1 MNYQQT
7 IDFLYTK
14 LPMFSRMGAAALKHD
29 LTNTI
34 SLCKAI
40 GNPQKEF
47 RSIHIAGT
55 NGKGSSSHT
64 LAAVMQQNGYKTGLY
79 TSPHLYDFRERIKV
93 DGELCTKDFIIDF
106 VEKIKS
112 HLENI
117 QPSFFELT
125 VAMAFAY
132 FAEQKIDVAVVETG
146 LGGRLDSTNIIV
158 PEVSLITNIGK
169 DHIDI
174 LGDTLEKIAFE
185 KAGIIKEGV
194 PVVISEVLPETK
206 SVFERFAKEK
216 HAPLIFAQ
224 NIFKI
229 HRYDYQLNGL
239 TIEVEAVSSQDIKK
253 YELDLTGIY
262 QTKNILGVL
271 ATIQQLRQKG
281 WKIDDE
287 NISIALRNVKVSTG
301 LHGRWEVLN
310 QDPTIIADVGHN
322 EDGIKQIVQQLK
334 LIHYNHLHIVL
345 GFVKDK
351 DVSAA
356 LSLLPKNAT
365 YYFTKAQIPR
375 ALNEVDLSNLA
386 HEKNLKGHS
395 FENIDEA
402 MFSAKMNYQKD
413 DLILIC
419 GSVFLVAEA
428 KVN

>member
-1 MNYQQT
+1 MNYQET

-14 LPMFSRMGAAALKHD
+14 LPMFSRMGAAAIKHD

-34 SLCKAI
+34 ALCEAI
-40 GNPQKEF
+40 GNPQHTF

-55 NGKGSSSHT
+55 NGKGSSSHI
-64 LAAVMQQNGYKTGLY
+64 LAAVMQQSGYNTGLY
-79 TSPHLYDFRERIKV
+79 TSPHLYDFRERIKMN
-93 DGELCTKDFIIDF
+93 GELCAKEFVVNF
-106 VEKIKS
+106 VEKTKPHIES
-112 HLENI
+112 I

-132 FAEQKIDVAVVETG
+132 FAEQKADVAVIETG

-169 DHIDI
+169 DHTDI

-185 KAGIIKEGV
+185 KAGIIKQHI
-194 PVVISEVLPETK
+194 PVVISEALPETK
-206 SVFERFAKEK
+206 PVFEKVAEEK

-224 NIFKI
+224 DVFKVA
-229 HRYDYQLNGL
+229 RYDYQLRGL
-239 TIEVEAVSSQDIKK
+239 SIEVETLSTHEIKN
-253 YELDLTGIY
+253 YALDLTGIY

-271 ATIQQLRQKG
+271 ATIQQLQQKG
-281 WKIDDE
+281 WNIDE
-287 NISIALRNVKVSTG
+287 QGVSAAFKNVKKLTG

-310 QDPTIIADVGHN
+310 ENPVIIADVGHN
-322 EDGIKQIVQQLK
+322 EDGIRQIVQQLK
-334 LIHYNHLHIVL
+334 LIHYNRLHIVL

-356 LSLLPKNAT
+356 LDLLPKNAT

-375 ALNEVDLSNLA
+375 ALNEADLSRLA
-386 HEKNLKGHS
+386 HEKGLQGQS
-395 FENIDEA
+395 FENIDA
-402 MFSAKMNYQKD
+402 ALLSAKADYQKN

-428 KVN
+428 KV

>member
-1 MNYQQT
+1 MNYEQT

-14 LPMFSRMGAAALKHD
+14 LPMFSKVGAAAIKHD

-34 SLCKAI
+34 ALCEAI
-40 GNPQKEF
+40 GDPQHKF
-47 RSIHIAGT
+47 KSIHIAGT
-55 NGKGSSSHT
+55 NGKGSSSHI
-64 LAAVMQQNGYKTGLY
+64 LAAVMQQSGYKTGLY

-106 VEKIKS
+106 VEKIKP
-112 HLENI
+112 HIERI

-132 FAEQKIDVAVVETG
+132 FAEQKVDVAVIETG
-146 LGGRLDSTNIIV
+146 LGGRLDSTNIIL

-169 DHIDI
+169 DHTDI

-185 KAGIIKEGV
+185 KAGIIKQNV
-194 PVVISEVLPETK
+194 PVVISEVSPETK
-206 SVFERFAKEK
+206 PVFEKVAEGK
-216 HAPLIFAQ
+216 HAPLLFAQ
-224 NIFKI
+224 DIFKVI
-229 HRYDYQLNGL
+229 DYDYQLKGL
-239 TIEVEAVSSQDIKK
+239 AVEVEEIATHEVKK

-271 ATIQQLRQKG
+271 ATIRQLNKKG
-281 WKIDDE
+281 WNIDEQDV
-287 NISIALRNVKVSTG
+287 SAALKKVKALTG

-310 QDPTIIADVGHN
+310 ENPAIIADVGHN
-322 EDGIKQIVQQLK
+322 EDGIRQIVRQLK
-334 LIHYNHLHIVL
+334 LIHYNRLHIVL

-356 LSLLPKNAT
+356 LNLLPKNAT

-375 ALNEVDLSNLA
+375 ALNETDLQVLA
-386 HEKNLKGHS
+386 TSKNLKGNT
-395 FENIDEA
+395 FPNIDAA
-402 MFSAKMNYQKD
+402 MLSAKSNYREN

-428 KVN
+428 KI

>member
-1 MNYQQT
+1 MNYEQT

-14 LPMFSRMGAAALKHD
+14 LPMFSKVGAAAIKHD

-34 SLCKAI
+34 ALCEAI
-40 GNPQKEF
+40 GDPQHKF
-47 RSIHIAGT
+47 KSIHIAGT
-55 NGKGSSSHT
+55 NGKGSSSHI
-64 LAAVMQQNGYKTGLY
+64 LAAVMQQSGYKTGLY

-93 DGELCTKDFIIDF
+93 NGQMCTQDFIIDF
-106 VEKIKS
+106 VEKIKP
-112 HLENI
+112 HIERV

-132 FAEQKIDVAVVETG
+132 FAEQKVDVAVIETG
-146 LGGRLDSTNIIV
+146 LGGRLDSTNIIL

-169 DHIDI
+169 DHTDI

-185 KAGIIKEGV
+185 KAGIIKQNV
-194 PVVISEVLPETK
+194 PVVISEVSPETK
-206 SVFERFAKEK
+206 PVFEKVAEGK
-216 HAPLIFAQ
+216 HAPLLFAQ
-224 NIFKI
+224 DIFKVI
-229 HRYDYQLNGL
+229 DYDYQLKGL
-239 TIEVEAVSSQDIKK
+239 AVEVEEIATHEVKK

-271 ATIQQLRQKG
+271 ATIRQLNKKG
-281 WKIDDE
+281 WNIDEQDV
-287 NISIALRNVKVSTG
+287 SAALKKVKALTG

-310 QDPTIIADVGHN
+310 ENPAIIADVGHN
-322 EDGIKQIVQQLK
+322 EDGIRQIVRQLK
-334 LIHYNHLHIVL
+334 LIHYNRLHIVL

-356 LSLLPKNAT
+356 LNLLPKNAT

-375 ALNEVDLSNLA
+375 ALNETDLQVLA
-386 HEKNLKGHS
+386 TSKNLKGNT
-395 FENIDEA
+395 FPNIDAA
-402 MFSAKMNYQKD
+402 MLSAKSNYREN

-428 KVN
+428 KI